1 MGASERDAWRLT
13 DGVIAIR
20 PPRAGDAKVLVAG
33 RDAEWARW
41 LGPGAEV
48 PEPTACIELD
58 GQIIGWVDYAVEP
71 EWLPEGSVNCGYNV
85 FAPYRR
91 RGYATRALLLLVE
104 RTAIEGLHEVA
115 TLLIRPENA
124 ASLGVARSA
133 GFTNQGEFKN
143 NLFFT
148 HQVARRAPAQR

>member
-1 MGASERDAWRLT
+1 VELSESDPWRLT

-20 PPRAGDAKVLVAG
+20 PPRTGDASILVAG
-33 RDAEWARW
+33 RDAEWSRW

-48 PEPTACIELD
+48 PQQTACIELD

-104 RTAIEGLHEVA
+104 RMAIEGRHEVA

-124 ASLGVARSA
+124 ASLGVARRA
-133 GFTNQGEFKN
+133 GFTARGELKD

-148 HQVARRAPAQR
+148 REVPKHAQR